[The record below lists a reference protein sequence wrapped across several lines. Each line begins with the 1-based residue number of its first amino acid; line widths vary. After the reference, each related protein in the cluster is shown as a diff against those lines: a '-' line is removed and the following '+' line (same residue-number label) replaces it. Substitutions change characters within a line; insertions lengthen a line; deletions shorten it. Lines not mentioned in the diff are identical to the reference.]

1 MHSLLHRF
9 IEIDKEAEA
18 NAQNPVLGPDEMV
31 QFSLALSREQYTP
44 EAICNIRWP
53 DAGNEEKQ
61 ILEQR
66 MKQRLDWETTTAKYD
81 ALTERWQLPL
91 TGNQQ
96 VAVPVKHRF
105 NAEVSA
111 KGRRAARVVEENLVY
126 SMSINQYFATALVSR
141 STAQYGS
148 AGQVWRFSI
157 AGFEDGKWQPM
168 KGAVLKDYQTSYLVQ
183 TLLYVLDGQQLR
195 VFDTVRGELLN
206 VNFYAECN
214 VPPEVRFSSLRVN
227 RAGVLLALGQG
238 RALVGYA
245 PMGQVP
251 SFQFIALVEQPKA
264 VPYSAIWLTPA
275 SGMEHELV
283 LGREDGLLERW
294 KLVLSSEQVQLNP
307 TAELNL
313 FQPKVSS
320 QSNKQLNIQSGL
332 PVLGAYQ
339 RGHRISAYTGQDWAI
354 LTQVP
359 GVPQIYL
366 KHPEK
371 VPMVDMHVCGDMT
384 AILAANG
391 VLCLSTYVGSTPSQL
406 FAIEE
411 LLLPPER
418 HIPSGQQ
425 RVVMLPDIGVA
436 LLQNGMLVGVKLK

>member
-1 MHSLLHRF
+1 MESLLHHF
-9 IEIDKEAEA
+9 VEIDAEAEQ

-31 QFSLALSREQYTP
+31 EFSLALSREKYTP

-66 MKQRLDWETTTAKYD
+66 MKQRLDWDPTIAKYD
-81 ALTERWQLPL
+81 ALTERWQSSL
-91 TGNQQ
+91 TNNQQ
-96 VAVPVKHRF
+96 VAIPVKHHF
-105 NAEVSA
+105 NAEVSS
-111 KGRRAARVVEENLVY
+111 KGRRAARVIEENLVY

-141 STAQYGS
+141 NTAQYGS
-148 AGQVWRFSI
+148 AGLVWRFGV
-157 AGFEDGKWQPM
+157 AGFEGGKWQPM
-168 KGAVLKDYQTSYLVQ
+168 KDASLKDYQTSYMVQ

-206 VNFYAECN
+206 VNFYAACN
-214 VPPEVRFSSLRVN
+214 VPANIRFTSLRVN

-251 SFQFIALVEQPKA
+251 SFQFIAVLEQPKA

-275 SGMEHELV
+275 SGMAHELV

-294 KLVLSSEQVQLNP
+294 QLVLSSEQVQLNP
-307 TAELNL
+307 TAELDL

-320 QSNKQLNIQSGL
+320 QTNKELNVKPGL
-332 PVLGAYQ
+332 PVLGAYH
-339 RGHRISAYTGQDWAI
+339 RGHRISAYTSQDWAV
-354 LTQVP
+354 LTQVA

-391 VLCLSTYVGSTPSQL
+391 VLCVSTYVGSTPSQM
-406 FAIEE
+406 FVIKE
-411 LLLPPER
+411 LMLPPER
-418 HIPSGQQ
+418 HIPMGQQ
-425 RVVMLPDIGVA
+425 RVVMLPDLAVA